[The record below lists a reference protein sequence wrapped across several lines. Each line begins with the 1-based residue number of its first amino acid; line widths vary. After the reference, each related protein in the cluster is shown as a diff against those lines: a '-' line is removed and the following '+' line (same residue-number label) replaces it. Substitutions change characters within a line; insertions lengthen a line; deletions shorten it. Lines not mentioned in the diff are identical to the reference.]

1 MGCPVEIEFA
11 CKLHRDKQ
19 HRPVFSLLQ
28 LRPMSARADL
38 NRVTITEHDRER
50 AFCLSTHALGNA
62 EKTDVRDIVFVRPD
76 AFEVEKTVQIAGE
89 IGRINAALLAEGRK
103 YLLVGP
109 GRWGTADRW
118 LGIPVAWNDIC
129 GVSAIVETASA
140 QLRVEPSQGS
150 HFFHNITTLGI
161 NYIMMSGKEGERF
174 DWEWLEG
181 HDVVAREEHVVHVR
195 LSSPMIIKV
204 DGRSSHCAITP
215 GNGAAQGREVGPEQ
229 QGAGCCTLGSGGSG
243 SPGQCAL

>member
-1 MGCPVEIEFA
+1 M
-11 CKLHRDKQ
+11 
-19 HRPVFSLLQ
+19 
-28 LRPMSARADL
+28 
-38 NRVTITEHDRER
+38 
-50 AFCLSTHALGNA
+50 
-62 EKTDVRDIVFVRPD
+62 RDIVFVRPD

-89 IGRINAALLAEGRK
+89 IGRINAALVAQGRK

-150 HFFHNITTLGI
+150 YFFHNITTLGI

-174 DWEWLEG
+174 DWDWLER
-181 HDVVAREEHVVHVR
+181 HDVVTRDEHVVHVS
-195 LSSPMIIKV
+195 LSAPMVIKV
-204 DGRSSHCAITP
+204 DGRSSHCAIIP
-215 GNGAAQGREVGPEQ
+215 GDGKARRLENGPGPQGIECRSPGCE
-229 QGAGCCTLGSGGSG
+229 GAG
-243 SPGQCAL
+243 SPGPCAL